1 MDTGGKGAP
10 ELGTGAGGW
19 ERCGKQAGT
28 GGDKPRAG
36 LGHTSSW
43 LPITEQLEER
53 GGGVVQHCSDQGSH
67 RASRRPLPYRC
78 WSQEV
83 RNVFIGHLAGVWP
96 LESPEFRPKFTP
108 LSVRQPT
115 MPP

>member
-43 LPITEQLEER
+43 LPITKQLEER
-53 GGGVVQHCSDQGSH
+53 GGGAWFSIVLT
-67 RASRRPLPYRC
+67 RAHTEPAGGPYL
-78 WSQEV
+78 
-83 RNVFIGHLAGVWP
+83 IGAG
-96 LESPEFRPKFTP
+96 LRK
-108 LSVRQPT
+108 
-115 MPP
+115 